1 MMGLMLLEMFIRLLT
16 SLSCWWRLSS
26 IADAGGTM
34 ADTALLSS
42 LKMEN
47 PSFDFASFHE
57 GDFTGDLRPFLIRT
71 ACAPRG
77 CLEADFW
84 VLSVVMGAA
93 ALFLSVITVDRGFT
107 AMFGWL
113 FSLLLLFLLVCFKW

>member
-1 MMGLMLLEMFIRLLT
+1 MMGLMLLEMMGLMLLEMFIRLRT
-16 SLSCWWRLSS
+16 SLSCWYMLSS
-26 IADAGGTM
+26 MADAAGTM
-34 ADTALLSS
+34 ADTVLLSS

-47 PSFDFASFHE
+47 SSFDLASFHE

-71 ACAPRG
+71 ACAPKG

-84 VLSVVMGAA
+84 VLSVVTA
-93 ALFLSVITVDRGFT
+93 DRGFT

-113 FSLLLLFLLVCFKW
+113 FSLLLLLLLVCFKW